1 MDFEST
7 RPHIRMT
14 ALENLQ
20 RINNEMRVL
29 PGQDYDLTEDCI

>member
-20 RINNEMRVL
+20 RINNEMKGIAR
-29 PGQDYDLTEDCI
+29 PGL